1 MSNILITGG
10 QGFIGA
16 AIAEVLKKEH
26 TVIIMDKW
34 SEKYPGYSAIHR
46 GKDGL
51 KPASILEMK
60 HRKQAAEYRNNQ
72 IKNISII
79 KSWTFNEHL
88 EDKISPF
95 WPDLIINCGSLSEAI
110 LSQYFKEFTEDSI
123 VRGIVQLKYMF
134 DCPILHFS
142 SSMSYGSWTGPIK
155 EDAMQNPVDWYG
167 KCKQLSE
174 IYMERD
180 KDIIVR
186 PMHVYGFGDGK
197 FPMPMNIERQY
208 QNGRPVTVE
217 EADCI
222 YIKDLVVVIKKMIDK
237 WVPGVYNLSSGYL
250 RSKEV
255 IREESKNILGYEIE
269 TINKSGPTG
278 KDRGTLDS
286 SKLMEVYNWNSQ
298 YKNYKE
304 TIIDYFNQY
313 RINNEN
319 NS

>member
-1 MSNILITGG
+1 MNILITGG
-10 QGFIGA
+10 KGFIGS
-16 AIAEVLKKEH
+16 AIASVLKQEH
-26 TVIIMDKW
+26 NILILDNW
-34 SEKYPGYSAIHR
+34 SYTYPGFCAIHR
-46 GKDGL
+46 GKQGL
-51 KPASILEMK
+51 QKASDLELK
-60 HRKQAAEYRNNQ
+60 HRRQAAKYRDSL
-72 IKNISII
+72 IKNIEVFKGWSFQDNWNQKI
-79 KSWTFNEHL
+79 KFN
-88 EDKISPF
+88 PN
-95 WPDLIINCGSLSEAI
+95 LIINCGSLSEAI
-110 LSQYFKEFTEDSI
+110 LSQYLKQFTYQSI
-123 VRGIVQLKYMF
+123 VYGIDRLKLYYPSV
-134 DCPILHFS
+134 PILHFS
-142 SSMSYGSWTGPIK
+142 SSMSYGSWKGAIK
-155 EDAMQNPVDWYG
+155 EDGSQEPVDWYG
-167 KCKQLSE
+167 NCKKDSE
-174 IYMERD
+174 RYITQQ
-180 KDIIVR
+180 DIIVR

-222 YIKDLVVVIKKMIDK
+222 YIKDLVIVIKKMIDK
-237 WVPGVYNLSSGYL
+237 WIPGVYNLSSGYL

-304 TIIDYFNQY
+304 TIIDYFNEY
-313 RINNEN
+313 RIRNEN